1 MFARA
6 HDRAE
11 IRSRPMAEK
20 LGLMNQWL
28 FGNWAERAT
37 INRNAEALS
46 SVEANL
52 GDLRNIVERQAKEI
66 LQLRTMFVALV
77 DVLHERAV
85 VDEAEI
91 ERAVQEAWAKVS
103 PPPPEPKPASTDPY
117 RGTPGEPSAAETEA
131 AKALLATAQK
141 HHFSRQFQEARAIY
155 QQIVE
160 QYGDTK
166 QASVARQQLENLRNA

>member
-1 MFARA
+1 
-6 HDRAE
+6 
-11 IRSRPMAEK
+11 MAEK
-20 LGLMNQWL
+20 LGLLNQWL
-28 FGNWAERAT
+28 FGDWAERAT

-52 GDLRNIVERQAKEI
+52 GDLRKVVERQAKEI
-66 LQLRTMFVALV
+66 LQLRAMFMGVV
-77 DVLHERAV
+77 EVLHEKAV
-85 VDEAEI
+85 VDDVEL
-91 ERAVQEAWAKVS
+91 ERAVQAAWAKLS

-117 RGTPGEPSAAETEA
+117 RGTPGEPSASDIEA

-160 QYGDTK
+160 RYSDTK
-166 QASVARQQLENLRNA
+166 QATVARQQLENLRNA